1 MKERNPT
8 DPNWAPREYIETVKA
23 IYDYEAENDDELT
36 FDEDTVIYVVAK
48 NAGTVF
54 NSY

>member
-1 MKERNPT
+1 MKT
-8 DPNWAPREYIETVKA
+8 WK
-23 IYDYEAENDDELT
+23 YEAENDDELT